1 MCSLFAM
8 FLAMLFLVWSQNI
21 KSLLRHSLTFTK
33 IPVKILYLAY
43 IQYHLNIHKIMS
55 LELLKE
61 NKNLDIKFDLVMN
74 IKKLHYFS
82 GHHNFYDKDFE
93 PCKILV
99 STEKKQSRTTYE
111 ISFIFHAFNFHLFNF
126 FKTFLNFMLLTFFSY

>member
-8 FLAMLFLVWSQNI
+8 FLAMLFLVWSQII

-43 IQYHLNIHKIMS
+43 IQYHLNIHQIMC

-61 NKNLDIKFDLVMN
+61 NKNFNIKFNLWWISKSCIIFLAIINSM
-74 IKKLHYFS
+74 I
-82 GHHNFYDKDFE
+82 
-93 PCKILV
+93 KILSLV
-99 STEKKQSRTTYE
+99 KYFFLFRGNKAEQLLKYHLYFMLFT
-111 ISFIFHAFNFHLFNF
+111 FIYF
-126 FKTFLNFMLLTFFSY
+126 TFLQFF